1 MQHLIAGFDAGPK
14 SASGIGN
21 DKTLAV
27 AIWKRPKATDFSGIS
42 ILVAGPRRFQRRAG
56 GLRPVL
62 RIGNSGSDLGPI
74 SRLKSSLELP

>member
-27 AIWKRPKATDFSGIS
+27 AIWRRPKATDFSGIS
-42 ILVAGPRRFQRRAG
+42 ILVAGPRRFQRRG
-56 GLRPVL
+56 
-62 RIGNSGSDLGPI
+62 RIETCPQDWKFWVRSGSNKPA
-74 SRLKSSLELP
+74 KEFP